1 KDLNNFAPRAAFA
14 YDLTGKGTTVIRGGW
29 RLFYDASSQDM
40 FLGHL
45 PWNCVFCP
53 GPAYPG
59 LGPQALAT
67 GSVATDANGL
77 PLPLTSGTP
86 VYAGYGPEGDFFA
99 VDPKMRTPYIQNF
112 NLNLQQQLGTKTVL
126 QIGYVGAKGTKLFQ

>member
-1 KDLNNFAPRAAFA
+1 M
-14 YDLTGKGTTVIRGGW
+14 IRGGW
-29 RLFYDASSQDM
+29 GLFYDAFSQDM

-67 GSVATDANGL
+67 GSVTGGV
-77 PLPLTSGTP
+77 LTTR
-86 VYAGYGPEGDFFA
+86 YAGSYSGYGPEGDFFA

-112 NLNLQQQLGTKTVL
+112 NLNFQQQLGSKSVL
-126 QIGYVGAKGTKLFQ
+126 QVGYVGC